1 MSIKNKNSQAA
12 VKKLKLTEFRQL
24 VRKLIREEAGRY
36 SLNFGW
42 GQKNAE
48 HPDVPW
54 MQKSP
59 EYALHNNKEVFRK
72 FVSDML
78 GFDPAK
84 STTDNETEE
93 EKRAKKNL

>member
-1 MSIKNKNSQAA
+1 M
-12 VKKLKLTEFRQL
+12 KKMKLIEFRQL
-24 VRKLIREEAGRY
+24 VKKLVREEAERH

-42 GQKNAE
+42 GTKNAE

-59 EYALHNNKEVFRK
+59 EYALHNDREVFRK
-72 FVSDML
+72 FVTDML
-78 GFDPAK
+78 GFDPSK
-84 STTDNETEE
+84 SITDNETEE